1 MCGICGMVS
10 PGRVDA
16 DVLRRMSATL
26 RHRGPDEEGY
36 YTDADVGLA
45 SRRLSV
51 IDLTGGKMPIT
62 NESGSVWV
70 VQNGEIYNFRT
81 LRRDLESRGH
91 RFTTRSDTEVIV
103 HLYEEY
109 GTSLFEHLR
118 GMFAVALW
126 DRARSLLLLG
136 RDPVGKKPLY
146 YSFDGSTLLFASE
159 LKALRQHPQA
169 HFSLD
174 WQAVNHYFSHHYV
187 PEPLSIFREVRKLP
201 PGHWLELQHGN
212 LRVQSYWKLDF
223 EHPFSETDERWY
235 VEQLHERLQHAVRAR
250 LVSDVPLGAFLSG
263 GVDSATV
270 VGLMSQSLDSPV
282 KTFSIGFDDETFDEL
297 RHARVVA
304 RAFGTD
310 HHEEILK
317 PRATDLV
324 ERLADQLDEPFGDPS
339 ALPTY
344 LVSQVA
350 RREVTVALSGDGGDE
365 AFAGYQSHR
374 VHLRDE
380 AFHRRVPGPLG
391 ALAVGAV
398 GLGARVS
405 GNTRL
410 RRTAGA
416 LRRAHRPLAQRY
428 CNVFDA
434 DGRRQLFTRETLAE
448 IGALRE
454 HEYFAAHARAQA
466 YPDFLSRILA
476 VDTATYLPGDI
487 LVKTDR
493 MSMAHS
499 LEVRCPLLDQ
509 ELLEFAARIP
519 SHLKLHQGVSK
530 YVFKRVAE
538 RFVPHEI
545 VHREKRGFG
554 VPLRAWFRGELRD
567 LVREHLL
574 QNPNGA
580 HSLFNRRTVERLV
593 SEHEAGRWDWSLQ
606 LWSLMMFHLWYD
618 RHGTNPRAAG
628 PAPTCDTVQGTSR
641 D

>member
-1 MCGICGMVS
+1 MCGISGMHA
-10 PGRVDA
+10 PGKVDPQ
-16 DVLRRMSATL
+16 VLRRMSAAL
-26 RHRGPDEEGY
+26 AHRGPDDEGF
-36 YTDADVGLA
+36 YTDSQVGLA
-45 SRRLSV
+45 SRRLSI
-51 IDLTGGKMPIT
+51 IDLTSGRMPIT
-62 NESGSVWV
+62 NEDGSIWV

-81 LRRDLESRGH
+81 LRRELESRGH
-91 RFTTRSDTEVIV
+91 RFTTQSDTEVIV
-103 HLYEEY
+103 HLYEEH
-109 GTSLFEHLR
+109 GAGLFDRLR

-126 DRARSLLLLG
+126 DRNEDKLLLG
-136 RDPVGKKPLY
+136 RDPLGKKPLY
-146 YSFDGSTLLFASE
+146 YGFDGQTLLFASE
-159 LKALRQHPQA
+159 LKSLRQHPDVRP
-169 HFSLD
+169 SLD

-187 PEPLSIFREVRKLP
+187 PEPLSIFREFRKVP
-201 PGHWLELQHGN
+201 PGHWLQLHHGTLTLQ
-212 LRVQSYWKLDF
+212 RYWQLDF
-223 EHPFSETDERWY
+223 TQPFTETDERWY
-235 VEQLHERLQHAVRAR
+235 VEQLHERLRDAVRSR

-270 VGLMSQSLDSPV
+270 VGLMSQCLDSPV

-297 RHARVVA
+297 RHARIVA

-310 HHEEILK
+310 HHEEILQ
-317 PRATDLV
+317 PSATDLV
-324 ERLADQLDEPFGDPS
+324 QKLAATFDEPFGDPS

-380 AFHRRVPGPLG
+380 AFHRKVPGPLR
-391 ALAVGAV
+391 ALAVGSVA
-398 GLGARVS
+398 LGARIS
-405 GNTRL
+405 GNARW

-416 LRRAHRPLAQRY
+416 LRRAHRPLAERY

-434 DGRRQLFTRETLAE
+434 RGRRRLFTGDTMVQ
-448 IGALRE
+448 IGALQE
-454 HEYFAAHARAQA
+454 HEHFAAPAQAQA

-499 LEVRCPLLDQ
+499 LEVRCPLLDRDV
-509 ELLEFAARIP
+509 LEFAARIP
-519 SHLKLHQGVSK
+519 SHLKLHHGVSK

-538 RFVPHEI
+538 QFVPREI

-554 VPLRAWFRGELRD
+554 VPLGAWFRRELRD
-567 LVREHLL
+567 LVRENLL
-574 QNPNGA
+574 HSPNGA
-580 HSLFNRRTVERLV
+580 HALFNRGTVEQLV
-593 SEHEAGRWDWSLQ
+593 AEHESGRWDWSLQ
-606 LWSLMMFHLWYD
+606 LWSLLMFHLWYD
-618 RHGTNPRAAG
+618 RHGTSPRAEA
-628 PAPTCDTVQGTSR
+628 ADCATVQRSAR